1 MAAKLLQIS
10 ENSAL
15 SPVFLHKNVIDS
27 RKTEYQEHNYAL
39 YKHQALLNND
49 LFAILDVKALA
60 RLGDALALEGVIGI

>member
-1 MAAKLLQIS
+1 MAAKLLHIS

-39 YKHQALLNND
+39 LY
-49 LFAILDVKALA
+49 
-60 RLGDALALEGVIGI
+60 

>member
-27 RKTEYQEHNYAL
+27 RKTEYQEHNYA
-39 YKHQALLNND
+39 QNRLLNCPPVNGRSSKNIK
-49 LFAILDVKALA
+49 FSSIQP
-60 RLGDALALEGVIGI
+60 